1 MKYLVNFL
9 QSFETSHSDALYP
22 GEVEKH
28 KTFLAEDEL
37 HKPVTRAKLCVDL
50 QSAFVTT
57 TKENQ
62 PFPAI
67 LGRPYSL
74 VDQPYGFSPKTP
86 SIAWQM
92 KALADLQRGIPAV
105 GMPTTLQM
113 APVTIPVMLFQN
125 TQQGGPRE
133 AGAVDMSRA
142 NAEHCSP
149 HHEQPSLE
157 THATA
162 YIPNLTCG
170 FHSWHEA
177 VCQWEERI
185 PTQGIPPLRD
195 WDKSLF
201 TKRMREKTGAKRRIR
216 QIIAY
221 EYNR

>member
-1 MKYLVNFL
+1 MKYLVDSL
-9 QSFETSHSDALYP
+9 QSFETGHSDALYP

-28 KTFLAEDEL
+28 KTFLTEGKL
-37 HKPVTRAKLCVDL
+37 HKPVTRAELRVDL

-57 TKENQ
+57 KKENQ
-62 PFPAI
+62 PFPA
-67 LGRPYSL
+67 L

-86 SIAWQM
+86 SITWQM
-92 KALADLQRGIPAV
+92 KAPADLQRGIPAV
-105 GMPTTLQM
+105 SMPTALQM
-113 APVTIPVMLFQN
+113 APVTIPVMPFQN

-133 AGAVDMSRA
+133 GGAVDMSRA
-142 NAEHCSP
+142 NAEHCSL

-162 YIPNLTCG
+162 YIPNLARG
-170 FHSWHEA
+170 FHSWREA
-177 VCQWEERI
+177 VRQWEEGI
-185 PTQGIPPLRD
+185 PTQGILPLRD

-201 TKRMREKTGAKRRIR
+201 TKRMREKTGAKRHIR